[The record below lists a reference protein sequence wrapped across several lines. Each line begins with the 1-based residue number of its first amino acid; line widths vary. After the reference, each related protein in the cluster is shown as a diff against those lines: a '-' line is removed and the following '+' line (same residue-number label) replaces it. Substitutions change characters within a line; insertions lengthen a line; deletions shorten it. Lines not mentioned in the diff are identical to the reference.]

1 MRFAFFPEFLG
12 HIRHV
17 VKIAQVM
24 LKKNLKVVQ
33 KTIIFLICVHSW
45 KILPVTPLPSTCQSC
60 SIISFHQPV
69 TAINNMVTFRGNA
82 SSRLYGDGLVES
94 RHSLYVC
101 SSEWETHF
109 CIDLWEF
116 ISLLAS

>member
-24 LKKNLKVVQ
+24 LKKNFEGSTKNNY
-33 KTIIFLICVHSW
+33 FLDLCAFLEDSSSNPPPPN
-45 KILPVTPLPSTCQSC
+45 LPVLFHYILSSTS
-60 SIISFHQPV
+60 
-69 TAINNMVTFRGNA
+69 
-82 SSRLYGDGLVES
+82 YGDGLVES